1 MMFGKH
7 KESGVWLAPMPLAG
21 WFPRKFIW
29 RGGRI
34 YVRFGRLCARLVYSE

>member
-1 MMFGKH
+1 MMFGTH
-7 KESGVWLAPMPLAG
+7 KESGVWLAAG